1 MDSIMNLLIL
11 HPGQHLDSGLWRLDQ
26 RQCRH
31 LREVLNLAPG
41 DHCRAG
47 EINGKLGL
55 ARIESMNDNNIEVS
69 FNGNSEPLAPLPLNL
84 LLALPRPK
92 MLKRILLDAASLGV
106 KRIVLLNSW
115 KVDKSYWRTPNLKAQ
130 LLHEKLL
137 LGLEQAGD
145 TLMPELRLAPRF
157 RPFVEDEMDDWA
169 GAGERIV
176 AHPGEH
182 PPLPCALDGP
192 ATLAIGPEGGW
203 TPFELQLLQS
213 RGFRCHC
220 FGSRILRVETALPAL
235 IGRLMRL
242 P

>member
-1 MDSIMNLLIL
+1 MVDTMNLLIL
-11 HPGQHLDSGLWRLDQ
+11 HPEQRLDNGLWRLDQ

-31 LREVLNLAPG
+31 LHEVLGLTLG
-41 DHCRAG
+41 DDCRAG
-47 EINGKLGL
+47 EVNGKLGL
-55 ARIESMNDNNIEVS
+55 ARIEFMHDNDIDVS
-69 FNGNSEPLAPLPLNL
+69 FNVISEPPAPLPLSL
-84 LLALPRPK
+84 ILALPRPK
-92 MLKRILLDAASLGV
+92 MLKRILVDAASLGV

-115 KVDKSYWRTPNLKAQ
+115 KVDKSYWHTPNLKAE
-130 LLHEKLL
+130 LLREKLL

-145 TLMPELRLAPRF
+145 TMMPELRLAPRF
-157 RPFVEDEMDDWA
+157 RPFVEDDLDGWA
-169 GAGERIV
+169 GNGERIV
-176 AHPGEH
+176 AHPGDH
-182 PPLPCALDGP
+182 PSLPCGLDGP

-213 RGFRCHC
+213 QGFRCHC